1 MHGAVI
7 NMEPF
12 KTINDHTYTIFSGSA
27 CPRWL
32 DRHNIKHHGH
42 VNTARDTVRC
52 PHSPLDPRML
62 AHISPGPLANA
73 WVAADA
79 QDKHTNPFLRLHP
92 SQPKR
97 WWYGYQHVYFPVL
110 AAMNTLFNQ
119 FTHFKYMQI
128 TPHNTGNMRLSCRVR
143 YYASFAT
150 WLVLA
155 YIIPMRCFG
164 FWNALWPCFV
174 FQAAGS
180 LCATYNIIINH
191 VFEMAH
197 TSTESYGQSWAKM
210 SVAGS
215 CNHGAGDPQ
224 RPLPCLGFPWL

>member
-1 MHGAVI
+1 MLPRHHTDDLPDTTALGAG
-7 NMEPF
+7 ETRWGRH
-12 KTINDHTYTIFSGSA
+12 KSGRKREGESA
-27 CPRWL
+27 GRGSGPT
-32 DRHNIKHHGH
+32 HH
-42 VNTARDTVRC
+42 
-52 PHSPLDPRML
+52 PS
-62 AHISPGPLANA
+62 
-73 WVAADA
+73 
-79 QDKHTNPFLRLHP
+79 RLHP

-119 FTHFKYMQI
+119 FTHFKYMQV

-224 RPLPCLGFPWL
+224 RPLP

>member
-1 MHGAVI
+1 
-7 NMEPF
+7 
-12 KTINDHTYTIFSGSA
+12 
-27 CPRWL
+27 
-32 DRHNIKHHGH
+32 
-42 VNTARDTVRC
+42 
-52 PHSPLDPRML
+52 
-62 AHISPGPLANA
+62 
-73 WVAADA
+73 
-79 QDKHTNPFLRLHP
+79 
-92 SQPKR
+92 
-97 WWYGYQHVYFPVL
+97 
-110 AAMNTLFNQ
+110 MNTLFNQ
-119 FTHFKYMQI
+119 FTHFKYMQV

-215 CNHGAGDPQ
+215 CNHGAGDP
-224 RPLPCLGFPWL
+224 LALASLGFELDRPDLLTNGSAGFAQGRCCRRTCRGA